1 MNPEEKVS
9 AAPVVVNPATAGV
22 DTVREQD
29 KMMLVLAYLG
39 IFSLI
44 PMLTVKDSEFV
55 KWHGKNGLV
64 LGVGGTI
71 ALSILAAIPFVQFV
85 VCLAGP
91 GLLVLDI
98 MAMMKALKG
107 ERWRLPGVSDIAD
120 KL

>member
-1 MNPEEKVS
+1 MPDEQVP
-9 AAPVVVNPATAGV
+9 AAPVVVNPATAGG

-39 IFSLI
+39 ILSLV

-64 LGVGGTI
+64 LGVGGFI
-71 ALSILAAIPFVQFV
+71 ALSILGAIPFVQFI
-85 VCLAGP
+85 VCLGFP
-91 GLLVLDI
+91 GLIVLDV
-98 MAMMKALKG
+98 MSMMKALRG
-107 ERWRLPGVSDIAD
+107 ERWRLPGIADLAD